1 MSEPGWD
8 LTSGDPVVADCTAI
22 RRLGGGRAYEAYEA
36 FDHRRLVPVVVK
48 LVRPHLVNHEPT
60 LRGLEREVAML
71 GRLNHPV
78 VVRGFHAHIDSDRPY
93 VALEY
98 LPGPRLSTLLRR
110 HGSLPLNQLLPLAV
124 DVSSALHYMHSIDVV
139 HLDVK
144 PSNLI
149 MDATPRLIDLSIA
162 RDVDAAAALDH
173 VVGTDRYM
181 APEQCKPQ
189 ELGTPCPAS
198 DIWGLGATLYE
209 AVSGRR
215 PFPDD
220 PDSTHP
226 QVDGAPDPLPGSV
239 RADVAEVLMACLA
252 TDPARRPTARDLF
265 EAFTVVGEQVP
276 RPRIGFFKPRQRVN

>member
-1 MSEPGWD
+1 

-36 FDHRRLVPVVVK
+36 FDHRRLVTVVVK
-48 LVRPHLVNHEPT
+48 LVRPHLVNDEPT

-78 VVRGFHAHIDSDRPY
+78 IVRGFHAHIDSDRPY

-110 HGSLPLNQLLPLAV
+110 HGPLPLNQLLPLAV
-124 DVSSALHYMHSIDVV
+124 DVSSALHYMHSCEVV

-162 RDVDAAAALDH
+162 RDVAAAAALDH

-189 ELGTPCPAS
+189 ALGQPCPAS
-198 DIWGLGATLYE
+198 DVWGLGATLYE

-215 PFPDD
+215 PFPDGKD
-220 PDSTHP
+220 GDYP
-226 QVDGAPDPLPGSV
+226 QADGPPDPLPSSV
-239 RADVAEVLMACLA
+239 NPEVAEVLGACLVA
-252 TDPARRPTARDLF
+252 DPSRRPSARDLF
-265 EAFTVVGEQVP
+265 ATFAALGEHVP